1 MQEEYDVVHGKKLR
15 RGYTTGSTAAAA
27 AAAAVE
33 MLLSGQ
39 AVLHAGI
46 RLPGGERA
54 VFDIENIEITEGRV
68 ACSVTKDGG
77 DDPDATTGLAI
88 YAEASWR
95 KSPGEQKIMLE
106 AGEGVGRVTKPGLAC
121 AVGEPAI
128 NPVPRKM
135 ILENVGRILDS
146 SRCETPVLIRISVPG
161 GQEVAKKT
169 FNPRLGILGGISIL
183 GTTGIVEPMSEKAL
197 IGSIHVEIDR
207 CAAEDPE
214 RILIAPGNYGR
225 TFCRE
230 TLGLDIG
237 RSAQISNYV
246 GESLDYI
253 RYKGFSEVL
262 LVGHAG
268 KLVKIAAGVMNTHSS
283 VADCR
288 MEVIAAHAAALG
300 ASPRTVGE
308 LLECVTTEEAFRI
321 VQEEEY
327 YEALKRRILGRM
339 LHHLRARLREEVRIE
354 AVMFTSIGGEVIKS
368 DGADRL
374 IREIRQQQGVD
385 SMT

>member
-68 ACSVTKDGG
+68 VCSVTKDGG

-135 ILENVGRILDS
+135 ILENVERILDR

-197 IGSIHVEIDR
+197 IGSIHV
-207 CAAEDPE
+207 
-214 RILIAPGNYGR
+214 
-225 TFCRE
+225 
-230 TLGLDIG
+230 
-237 RSAQISNYV
+237 
-246 GESLDYI
+246 
-253 RYKGFSEVL
+253 
-262 LVGHAG
+262 
-268 KLVKIAAGVMNTHSS
+268 
-283 VADCR
+283 
-288 MEVIAAHAAALG
+288 
-300 ASPRTVGE
+300 
-308 LLECVTTEEAFRI
+308 
-321 VQEEEY
+321 
-327 YEALKRRILGRM
+327 
-339 LHHLRARLREEVRIE
+339 
-354 AVMFTSIGGEVIKS
+354 
-368 DGADRL
+368 
-374 IREIRQQQGVD
+374 
-385 SMT
+385 